1 MGDFMTTFKNRF
13 FFILGI
19 FLQIFLHMMKEAT
32 WISDTFFEQYLNKI
46 LPFLCFVDIFYS
58 KIRKK
63 KKARRNIPIPQAE
76 NNAPNVAVRQIVNE
90 DETRRLNSNNE
101 TRNNIMESAYDN
113 NVSHEYSN
121 LG

>member
-1 MGDFMTTFKNRF
+1 
-13 FFILGI
+13 
-19 FLQIFLHMMKEAT
+19 MMKEAT